1 MATRCDSVRCANLR
15 GMRCPSTTLRLRA
28 TRAFVRAY
36 RGKSDLPL
44 DVARIVIASFDDCH
58 HNVREVRMKYGEN
71 LFARRDPRRDAATAQ
86 NGGVPPAGAISLS
99 RPAPAPTHAAT
110 PAPVVEAANA
120 TTNAKAEEP
129 SGSKLIVGA
138 NIKLKGVE
146 INDCDTLVV
155 EGRVEATMVSRT
167 IQIAEGGAFNGKVE
181 VDVAEVRGQF
191 QGEMTARKKLI
202 VHASG
207 RVSGKIRYGR
217 MLVQEGGEMSGDVG
231 AMGGDPGAAIAQFPR
246 GAD

>member
-1 MATRCDSVRCANLR
+1 
-15 GMRCPSTTLRLRA
+15 
-28 TRAFVRAY
+28 
-36 RGKSDLPL
+36 
-44 DVARIVIASFDDCH
+44 
-58 HNVREVRMKYGEN
+58 MKYGEN
-71 LFARRDPRRDAATAQ
+71 LFARRDPRRDAATVQ
-86 NGGVPPAGAISLS
+86 NGGVPPAGAISLA
-99 RPAPAPTHAAT
+99 RPAPTPTAAAT
-110 PAPVVEAANA
+110 PAPAVEVA
-120 TTNAKAEEP
+120 NAKADEP

-167 IQIAEGGAFNGKVE
+167 IQIAEGGAFSGKVE
-181 VDVAEVRGQF
+181 VDVAEIRGQF
-191 QGEMTARKKLI
+191 QGEMTARKKLV

-231 AMGGDPGAAIAQFPR
+231 AMEGGAAVAQFVRGGD
-246 GAD
+246 